1 MSNKNSINILLLKNK
16 IIKLNNWNQ
25 KGQFFIWKLLS
36 RYFADFI
43 IKLLIKEYPFKF
55 RTIIVTLNN
64 FQGIISM
71 YGIEIINKNNLESIK
86 NLIKILLSKETNE
99 VKKKCFVIYFNK
111 TKDNTKVIF
120 IEEIQI
126 NNRIIKK
133 EELNF
138 VLGSLFYLKY

>member
-1 MSNKNSINILLLKNK
+1 MINKNSINILLLKNK

-64 FQGIISM
+64 FHGIISV

-133 EELNF
+133 EQLNF
-138 VLGSLFYLKY
+138 VLGSLFYLKN